1 MSEETATMIEE
12 RNRKYLDD
20 LQGNIGKYLSF
31 LSTMARFHKYAVTD
45 LTSFAIEAPAMFTA
59 VASAEFWEK
68 HFRRKISPHAKGVTL
83 IKDGKKTVYY
93 DVSETETA
101 VRNPMDVRLWQ
112 YDDAAHKK
120 FINAVVSDEADTE
133 KQIHVIAEEL
143 ANRSSIDKKS
153 KKLLALSVES
163 VILERMG
170 MSTEN
175 ATRQLARLSFK
186 EHDISAL
193 LSETQTTAR
202 IFLDAMQKSVNLQT
216 AENVDVPENNPL
228 LKEIGVIQAAEKIEQ
243 TPELELKTKEE
254 PVQLGLFDSYTA
266 TQSNEQNNSESV
278 VTLDFDEA
286 LDAPTEN
293 VSEKNTLTP
302 PEPVDSEPV
311 EEISVSDTASEVVDE
326 TATDEQGN
334 SAFEVEKNTES
345 ADKSGVGETLTASTE
360 NASKENTT
368 TPTEP
373 ADSEPVEEISV
384 PDTASEVI
392 DDTPIDTAAD
402 EQNNSAYDFDEMDEE
417 EEILP
422 STIEKQNEVEILP
435 QEDSQAENISSEP
448 NPEPTSEQNQTLE
461 EDSTIETPTK
471 DITPDLQTILAEDM
485 AVIRGNSVEKN
496 IFRKNVIAIR
506 TLQQIER
513 EKRPATLE
521 EVQVLKE
528 YAGFGG
534 IPKAFDKNDPNWN
547 REAWL
552 LYSMLND
559 KEYNAA
565 RGSILN
571 AHYTSG
577 DIVQGIYNGLEN
589 LGFNGGTI
597 LEPSMGVGGFFGN
610 MPDEMKNSSHL
621 YGVELDSL
629 TGRIAKAIYPDV
641 EINVQGFEDTRYLNN
656 SFDLAVGNVPFGN
669 YHVNDKGYNE
679 HHFLIHD
686 YFIAKMLDQV
696 RPNGLVAVITSKGTL
711 DKQDSRARRYF
722 ARRADLIRA
731 IRLPN
736 NAFKN
741 ARTEVTC
748 DILFFRKLENIRDEE
763 NLPNWVNVHSFN
775 GERDITINN
784 YFTEHPDDVLGKL
797 EKTSTAFGFDLTCN
811 PDESR
816 PLNESLR
823 DAMQSM
829 SKIYLPSVTALPLP
843 QQVADIEDKRSS
855 SFFIE
860 NGELKFYDGVKVT
873 NVKVNGKDRAQM
885 LLAMDMRDSV
895 RKVIDIQVNDGSNE
909 KLETAQKVLNDVYD
923 KYVKIYGHICEDA
936 SLKKIFSTDSGYP
949 LLRSL
954 EEYGK
959 DGYRGKSPIFSKRMI
974 EPHRKPSHADSPADA
989 LAISMQEVGRV
1000 ELDYMKGLTGR
1011 TEEEL
1016 VKALEFDR
1024 IYFDFQKREY
1034 QIAEEY
1040 LSGDV
1045 RAKIEFTETQ
1055 IKQTESKMNEK
1066 LASAILQLGDVKPY
1080 EPKNEIEEKILESNP
1095 NRESYFSF
1103 STFYDA
1109 KEGTYYDDYILS
1121 QKDNRELMVQVALRH
1136 GTANSRDRIAEFL
1149 ADKPLISLDAIRL
1162 GREVGYSKQAD
1173 LLILSYL
1180 RTIEESFTRT
1190 DAEHDLMLYDFLKRQ
1205 LAKFEGNMV
1214 AIREQVDNYYQRSG
1228 DSSIKADWEQYK
1240 ADYQKKKAVENDRVN
1255 PDLDF
1260 LRRSK
1265 TRLEKNLAALEL
1277 VKPKDLT
1284 AADIHVEIGATW
1296 IPPQDI
1302 ERFIRETFDVYH
1314 SSMQVHFSP
1323 LTGVWRVESKN
1334 YPHLSAKAEVSYG
1347 VKEMNALVLTELAL
1361 NMKEPKI
1368 HKTVYIDGVEKKIV
1382 DQEATIVAQQKQ
1394 ELIKQA
1400 FSKWI
1405 FADDERRERL
1415 VAYYN
1420 RHFNNITPR
1429 QYDGSHLIF
1438 PGMNTEIHLRDHQKN
1453 AIAHTLYGG
1462 NTLLAHC
1469 VGAGKT
1475 FEIVASAMEA
1485 KRLGLTKKSMIVVP
1499 KHLTEQ
1505 FGTEFLQLYPNA
1517 KILVATAKDFT
1528 AESRKEFCSKIATQ
1542 DWDAVIM
1549 GYTQFEKIPISK
1561 ERLETMLQEQ
1571 VDELVDAIDEMQRE
1585 HCEKFSIKQAE
1596 LKKKSLLERLEALQ
1610 NDKTDDTITFEQL
1623 GVDRLYVDEAHYY
1636 KNLFTYTKMQNI
1648 PGISTTDAKKTTD
1661 MYEKCRYLN
1670 EINGG
1675 RCGIVFASGTP
1686 VSNSMC
1692 EMYTM
1697 QRYLQP
1703 DRLRDEGLG
1712 FFDSWASNFG
1722 KTVTAVELSP
1732 EGKGFRTKTRFAK
1745 FHNLPELMA
1754 MFKEIAD
1761 IKTADQLNLDVP
1773 EAEFVVTRVPAS
1785 DAQKEMVDELS
1796 DRARQVRERLVE
1808 PEEDNMLK
1816 IVNDGRKL
1824 ALDQRLV
1831 NPDLPD
1837 DPNSKV
1843 NICVK
1848 NVLEVYEA
1856 TKEQRSTQ
1864 MIFCDQS
1871 TPSKMFNVYDDI
1883 REKLIAAG
1891 VKADEIA
1898 FIQNTKNEKEKDA
1911 LFEKVRKGEVRILL
1925 GSTVMMGTG
1934 TNVQDKLIA
1943 LHDLDVPW
1951 RPSDL
1956 EQRSGRIIRQ
1966 GNENKHVK
1974 IFRYVTE
1981 GTFDAYLWQIL
1992 ENKQRFI
1999 SQIMTS
2005 KSPVRS
2011 ADDVDEAT
2019 LSYAEIKAIATGNP
2033 LIKEK
2038 MDIDVRLERIKLS
2051 RSEFLHSHEQ
2061 LLHKV
2066 SRVYPNRIQD
2076 AENLLVKIQA
2086 DIETV
2091 KKNTVIDEN
2100 GQEKFSIIL
2109 NGKTF
2114 TDKKEASTFI
2124 AEFLKKNANSRSPLH
2139 GLSGEYKG
2147 LHISTAF
2154 EPPFL
2159 HEELILDGQVSSR
2172 KNSSAVPGDNINR
2185 IIEMAN
2191 WRTKYAQDKQNEIEN
2206 LRDKIATAKVE
2217 LQTPFPLQEEFDQ
2230 LSLRSAELTHLLNE
2244 DANSA
2249 ERDKEN
2255 LLSEK
2260 QRRMQA
2266 IFDSQPDS
2274 LCEKYFFDF
2283 ARKNLNSSADDW
2295 STTLD
2300 EKAISFLFD
2309 EGFSKDM
2316 ISETILKS
2324 SPAVPSKEDVFNMVE
2339 ERNRRAAASR

>member
-1 MSEETATMIEE
+1 MTEMTAAMIEQ
-12 RNRKYLDD
+12 RNEKYLND

-31 LSTMARFHKYAVTD
+31 LSTMARFHKYPVAD

-59 VASAEFWEK
+59 VASAEFWRK
-68 HFRRKISPHAKGVTL
+68 HFRRKISPHAKGVAL

-93 DVSETETA
+93 DVSETEA
-101 VRNPMDVRLWQ
+101 SRNNPLDVRLWQ
-112 YDDAAHKK
+112 YDESAHKK
-120 FINAVVSDEADTE
+120 FIDAVVSGEADTE

-153 KKLLALSVES
+153 KKLLTLSVEA

-170 MSTEN
+170 LSTEN
-175 ATRQLARLSFK
+175 ATRQLAKISFK
-186 EHDISAL
+186 EHDIPAL
-193 LSETQTTAR
+193 LAETQVTAR
-202 IFLDAMQKSVNLQT
+202 IFLDAMQKSLNLQA

-228 LKEIGVIQAAEKIEQ
+228 LDKLGVIQTQEKVEQ
-243 TPELELKTKEE
+243 IPEPELKLKEE
-254 PVQLGLFDSYTA
+254 PVQLELFDTYTA
-266 TQSNEQNNSESV
+266 TQSDNTDKSKSIVFEEEIYEPEKTLGVENTQPAPVANTSEENISTETESGDSKPLEEISVAENAPEVVDDTAINTVTDEQENSAYEVEENSESAETQGV
-278 VTLDFDEA
+278 DD
-286 LDAPTEN
+286 
-293 VSEKNTLTP
+293 TLTAP
-302 PEPVDSEPV
+302 DESTSEENTPSTTKTVDAEPV
-311 EEISVSDTASEVVDE
+311 EEISTNENVPEIVDNASIDTEKDNSAYESGDNIEDIATSDVADVSSTSDENVNEENTATITE
-326 TATDEQGN
+326 TA
-334 SAFEVEKNTES
+334 
-345 ADKSGVGETLTASTE
+345 GV
-360 NASKENTT
+360 
-368 TPTEP
+368 
-373 ADSEPVEEISV
+373 EPVEEISATENA
-384 PDTASEVI
+384 PEVV
-392 DDTPIDTAAD
+392 DDTLIDTAAD
-402 EQNNSAYDFDEMDEE
+402 ERGNSDYDFEEMDEE

-422 STIEKQNEVEILP
+422 STIEKQSKVEILP
-435 QEDSQAENISSEP
+435 AENSQSENISSEQTSEENF
-448 NPEPTSEQNQTLE
+448 NPE
-461 EDSTIETPTK
+461 TPPK
-471 DITPDLQTILAEDM
+471 DATPDLQTILAEDM

-506 TLQQIER
+506 ILQLIER
-513 EKRPATLE
+513 EKRPATPE
-521 EVQVLKE
+521 ELQALKE

-534 IPKAFDKNDPNWN
+534 IPKAFDKNDPNWK

-552 LYSMLND
+552 LQSMLTD

-565 RGSILN
+565 RGSVLN
-571 AHYTSG
+571 AHYTS
-577 DIVQGIYNGLEN
+577 DAIVKNIYGGLKN
-589 LGFNGGTI
+589 LGFNQGTI

-610 MPDEMKNSSHL
+610 MPDEMKNGSHL

-629 TGRIAKAIYPDV
+629 TGRMAKAIYPDA
-641 EINVQGFEDTRYLNN
+641 EINIQGFEDTRYLNN
-656 SFDLAVGNVPFGN
+656 SFDIAVGNVPFGD

-696 RPNGLVAVITSKGTL
+696 RPGGLVAVITSKGTL

-722 ARRADLIRA
+722 ARRADLVRA

-748 DILFFRKLENIRDEE
+748 DILFFRKLDKIRDDE
-763 NLPNWVNVHSFN
+763 NLPNWVNVHAFN

-784 YFTEHPDDVLGKL
+784 YFTEHPEDVLGTL
-797 EKTSTAFGFDLTCN
+797 AKTSTAYGFDLTCKPAEN
-811 PDESR
+811 RSLDES
-816 PLNESLR
+816 LHE
-823 DAMQSM
+823 AMQSM
-829 SKIYLPSVTALPLP
+829 PRIYLPNATELPLP
-843 QQVADIEDKRSS
+843 QQIAEIEDKRSS

-873 NVKVNGKDRAQM
+873 NVKVNAKDRAQM
-885 LLAMDMRDSV
+885 LLAMEMRDSV
-895 RKVIDIQVNDGSNE
+895 RNVINIQLNDDSNDE
-909 KLETAQKVLNDVYD
+909 LATAQKTLNDTYD

-936 SLKKIFSTDSGYP
+936 SLKKIFSTDAGYP

-959 DGYRGKSPIFSKRMI
+959 DGYKGKSPIFSKRMI
-974 EPHRKPSHADSPADA
+974 EPHRKPLHAESPADA
-989 LAISMQEVGRV
+989 LAISMQEFGRV
-1000 ELDYMKGLTGR
+1000 ELGYMKSLTGQ

-1034 QIAEEY
+1034 QLAEEY

-1045 RAKIEFTETQ
+1045 RAKIEFTESQ
-1055 IKQTESKMNEK
+1055 IRQTESKMNEK
-1066 LASAILQLGDVKPY
+1066 IASAVLQL
-1080 EPKNEIEEKILESNP
+1080 PKNELEQKILDCNP
-1095 NRESYFSF
+1095 NHDSYFLF
-1103 STFYDA
+1103 SNQYDVT
-1109 KEGTYYDDYILS
+1109 EGTYYDDYILS
-1121 QKDNRELMVQVALRH
+1121 QKDNRELLVQVALRH
-1136 GTANSRDRIAEFL
+1136 GTGNYRDRVGEFL
-1149 ADKPLISLDAIRL
+1149 SDKPLIALDAIRL

-1173 LLILSYL
+1173 LLILNYL
-1180 RTIEESFTRT
+1180 RAIDESFTRV
-1190 DAEHDLMLYDFLKRQ
+1190 DVEHDLMLYDFLKKKLSR
-1205 LAKFEGNMV
+1205 FENDIDG
-1214 AIREQVDNYYQRSG
+1214 IRKQVHDFYER
-1228 DSSIKADWEQYK
+1228 DADYSTLKEEWAQYK
-1240 ADYQKKKAVENDRVN
+1240 ADYQRKKAVEQNRVD

-1260 LRRSK
+1260 LRQSK
-1265 TRLEKNLAALEL
+1265 ARLEKNLAALEL

-1284 AADIHVEIGATW
+1284 AADIHVELGATW

-1314 SSMQVHFSP
+1314 SSMQVNFSP

-1334 YPHLSAKAEVSYG
+1334 YPHLSTKAEVTYG

-1368 HKTVYIDGVEKKIV
+1368 HKTVYIDGAEKKIV
-1382 DQEATIVAQQKQ
+1382 DQESTIVAQQKQ

-1405 FADDERRERL
+1405 FAEEKRRERL

-1420 RHFNNITPR
+1420 RHFNNIRPR
-1429 QYDGSHLIF
+1429 EYDGSHLIF
-1438 PGMNTEIHLRDHQKN
+1438 PGMNTEIKLRDHQKN

-1505 FGTEFLQLYPNA
+1505 FGTEFLQLYPSA

-1571 VDELVDAIDEMQRE
+1571 VYELVDAIDEMQRE

-1596 LKKKSLLERLEALQ
+1596 LKKKSLMERLETLQ
-1610 NDKTDDTITFEQL
+1610 NDKTDDTITFEEL

-1761 IKTADQLNLDVP
+1761 IKTADQLNLNVP
-1773 EAEFVVTRVPAS
+1773 KAEFVTTRVPAS

-1796 DRARQVRERLVE
+1796 DRARLVREKQVE

-1816 IVNDGRKL
+1816 IVNRPRPT
-1824 ALDQRLV
+1824 A
-1831 NPDLPD
+1831 
-1837 DPNSKV
+1837 
-1843 NICVK
+1843 
-1848 NVLEVYEA
+1848 YE
-1856 TKEQRSTQ
+1856 S
-1864 MIFCDQS
+1864 
-1871 TPSKMFNVYDDI
+1871 
-1883 REKLIAAG
+1883 
-1891 VKADEIA
+1891 
-1898 FIQNTKNEKEKDA
+1898 
-1911 LFEKVRKGEVRILL
+1911 
-1925 GSTVMMGTG
+1925 
-1934 TNVQDKLIA
+1934 
-1943 LHDLDVPW
+1943 
-1951 RPSDL
+1951 
-1956 EQRSGRIIRQ
+1956 
-1966 GNENKHVK
+1966 
-1974 IFRYVTE
+1974 
-1981 GTFDAYLWQIL
+1981 
-1992 ENKQRFI
+1992 
-1999 SQIMTS
+1999 
-2005 KSPVRS
+2005 
-2011 ADDVDEAT
+2011 
-2019 LSYAEIKAIATGNP
+2019 
-2033 LIKEK
+2033 
-2038 MDIDVRLERIKLS
+2038 
-2051 RSEFLHSHEQ
+2051 
-2061 LLHKV
+2061 
-2066 SRVYPNRIQD
+2066 
-2076 AENLLVKIQA
+2076 
-2086 DIETV
+2086 
-2091 KKNTVIDEN
+2091 
-2100 GQEKFSIIL
+2100 
-2109 NGKTF
+2109 
-2114 TDKKEASTFI
+2114 
-2124 AEFLKKNANSRSPLH
+2124 
-2139 GLSGEYKG
+2139 
-2147 LHISTAF
+2147 
-2154 EPPFL
+2154 
-2159 HEELILDGQVSSR
+2159 
-2172 KNSSAVPGDNINR
+2172 
-2185 IIEMAN
+2185 
-2191 WRTKYAQDKQNEIEN
+2191 
-2206 LRDKIATAKVE
+2206 
-2217 LQTPFPLQEEFDQ
+2217 
-2230 LSLRSAELTHLLNE
+2230 
-2244 DANSA
+2244 
-2249 ERDKEN
+2249 
-2255 LLSEK
+2255 
-2260 QRRMQA
+2260 
-2266 IFDSQPDS
+2266 
-2274 LCEKYFFDF
+2274 
-2283 ARKNLNSSADDW
+2283 
-2295 STTLD
+2295 
-2300 EKAISFLFD
+2300 
-2309 EGFSKDM
+2309 
-2316 ISETILKS
+2316 
-2324 SPAVPSKEDVFNMVE
+2324 
-2339 ERNRRAAASR
+2339 

>member
-1 MSEETATMIEE
+1 M
-12 RNRKYLDD
+12 
-20 LQGNIGKYLSF
+20 
-31 LSTMARFHKYAVTD
+31 
-45 LTSFAIEAPAMFTA
+45 
-59 VASAEFWEK
+59 
-68 HFRRKISPHAKGVTL
+68 
-83 IKDGKKTVYY
+83 
-93 DVSETETA
+93 
-101 VRNPMDVRLWQ
+101 
-112 YDDAAHKK
+112 
-120 FINAVVSDEADTE
+120 
-133 KQIHVIAEEL
+133 
-143 ANRSSIDKKS
+143 
-153 KKLLALSVES
+153 
-163 VILERMG
+163 
-170 MSTEN
+170 
-175 ATRQLARLSFK
+175 
-186 EHDISAL
+186 
-193 LSETQTTAR
+193 
-202 IFLDAMQKSVNLQT
+202 
-216 AENVDVPENNPL
+216 
-228 LKEIGVIQAAEKIEQ
+228 
-243 TPELELKTKEE
+243 
-254 PVQLGLFDSYTA
+254 
-266 TQSNEQNNSESV
+266 
-278 VTLDFDEA
+278 
-286 LDAPTEN
+286 
-293 VSEKNTLTP
+293 
-302 PEPVDSEPV
+302 
-311 EEISVSDTASEVVDE
+311 
-326 TATDEQGN
+326 
-334 SAFEVEKNTES
+334 
-345 ADKSGVGETLTASTE
+345 
-360 NASKENTT
+360 
-368 TPTEP
+368 
-373 ADSEPVEEISV
+373 
-384 PDTASEVI
+384 
-392 DDTPIDTAAD
+392 
-402 EQNNSAYDFDEMDEE
+402 
-417 EEILP
+417 
-422 STIEKQNEVEILP
+422 
-435 QEDSQAENISSEP
+435 
-448 NPEPTSEQNQTLE
+448 
-461 EDSTIETPTK
+461 
-471 DITPDLQTILAEDM
+471 
-485 AVIRGNSVEKN
+485 
-496 IFRKNVIAIR
+496 
-506 TLQQIER
+506 
-513 EKRPATLE
+513 
-521 EVQVLKE
+521 
-528 YAGFGG
+528 
-534 IPKAFDKNDPNWN
+534 
-547 REAWL
+547 
-552 LYSMLND
+552 
-559 KEYNAA
+559 
-565 RGSILN
+565 
-571 AHYTSG
+571 
-577 DIVQGIYNGLEN
+577 
-589 LGFNGGTI
+589 
-597 LEPSMGVGGFFGN
+597 
-610 MPDEMKNSSHL
+610 
-621 YGVELDSL
+621 
-629 TGRIAKAIYPDV
+629 
-641 EINVQGFEDTRYLNN
+641 
-656 SFDLAVGNVPFGN
+656 
-669 YHVNDKGYNE
+669 
-679 HHFLIHD
+679 
-686 YFIAKMLDQV
+686 
-696 RPNGLVAVITSKGTL
+696 
-711 DKQDSRARRYF
+711 
-722 ARRADLIRA
+722 
-731 IRLPN
+731 
-736 NAFKN
+736 
-741 ARTEVTC
+741 
-748 DILFFRKLENIRDEE
+748 
-763 NLPNWVNVHSFN
+763 
-775 GERDITINN
+775 
-784 YFTEHPDDVLGKL
+784 
-797 EKTSTAFGFDLTCN
+797 
-811 PDESR
+811 
-816 PLNESLR
+816 
-823 DAMQSM
+823 
-829 SKIYLPSVTALPLP
+829 
-843 QQVADIEDKRSS
+843 
-855 SFFIE
+855 
-860 NGELKFYDGVKVT
+860 KVT
-873 NVKVNGKDRAQM
+873 NVKVNAKDRAQI
-885 LLAMDMRDSV
+885 LLAMKIRDAV
-895 RKVIDIQVNDGSNE
+895 RNVIDVQLNDGSNDE
-909 KLETAQKVLNDVYD
+909 LATAQKTLNDTYD

-936 SLKKIFSTDSGYP
+936 SLKKIFSTDAGYP

-959 DGYRGKSPIFSKRMI
+959 EGYKGKSPIFSKRMI
-974 EPHRKPSHADSPADA
+974 EPHKKPLHAESPAYA

-1000 ELDYMKGLTGR
+1000 ELGYMKALTGQ

-1045 RAKIEFTETQ
+1045 RAKIEFTESQ
-1055 IKQTESKMNEK
+1055 IKQAESKINEK
-1066 LASAILQLGDVKPY
+1066 IASAVLQLDDIPPY
-1080 EPKNEIEEKILESNP
+1080 EPKNELEQKILDCNQ
-1095 NRESYFSF
+1095 NRESYFLF
-1103 STFYDA
+1103 SNMYDA
-1109 KEGTYYDDYILS
+1109 TKGTYYDDYILS
-1121 QKDNRELMVQVALRH
+1121 QKDNRELLVQVALRH
-1136 GTANSRDRIAEFL
+1136 GTGNYRDRVGEFL
-1149 ADKPLISLDAIRL
+1149 ADKPLIALDAIRL

-1173 LLILSYL
+1173 LLILNYL
-1180 RTIEESFTRT
+1180 RAIDESFTRT
-1190 DAEHDLMLYDFLKRQ
+1190 DVEHDLMLYDFLKKK
-1205 LAKFEGNMV
+1205 LARFENDID
-1214 AIREQVDNYYQRSG
+1214 AIRKHVNDFYARSA
-1228 DSSIKADWEQYK
+1228 DSSSLKEEWEQYK
-1240 ADYQKKKAVENDRVN
+1240 TDYQRKKAVEQDRIN

-1260 LRRSK
+1260 LRQSK
-1265 TRLEKNLAALEL
+1265 ARLEKNLAALEL

-1284 AADIHVEIGATW
+1284 AADIHVELGATW
-1296 IPPQDI
+1296 VPTQDI

-1314 SSMQVHFSP
+1314 SSMQVNFSP

-1334 YPHLSAKAEVSYG
+1334 YPHLSTKAEVTYG

-1368 HKTVYIDGVEKKIV
+1368 HKTIYIDGVEKKIV

-1405 FADDERRERL
+1405 FAEEKRRDRL

-1420 RHFNNITPR
+1420 RHFNNIRPR
-1429 QYDGSHLIF
+1429 EYDGSHLIF

-1542 DWDAVIM
+1542 DWDAIIM

-1571 VDELVDAIDEMQRE
+1571 VDELVDAIDEMRKE
-1585 HCEKFSIKQAE
+1585 GCEKFSIKQAE
-1596 LKKKSLLERLEALQ
+1596 LKKKSLMERLEALQ
-1610 NDKTDDTITFEQL
+1610 NDKTDNTITFEQL

-1675 RCGIVFASGTP
+1675 RCGIIFASGTP

-1692 EMYTM
+1692 ELYTM

-1773 EAEFVVTRVPAS
+1773 EAEFIIKRVPAS
-1785 DAQKEMVDELS
+1785 DAQKDMVDELS
-1796 DRARQVRERLVE
+1796 DRARLVREKQVE

-1824 ALDQRLV
+1824 ALDQRLM
-1831 NPDLPD
+1831 NPELPD

-1848 NVLEVYEA
+1848 NVLDVYES
-1856 TKEQRSTQ
+1856 TKEQHSTQ

-1871 TPSKMFNVYDDI
+1871 TPSKSFNVYDDI

-1891 VKADEIA
+1891 VKPDEIA
-1898 FIQNTKNEKEKDA
+1898 FIQNAKNEKEKDA

-2038 MDIDVRLERIKLS
+2038 MDIDVRLERIKLA
-2051 RSEFLHSHEQ
+2051 RSEFLHSHEK

-2066 SRVYPNRIQD
+2066 SRTYPNLIQD
-2076 AENLLVKIQA
+2076 ATNLLVKIQA

-2091 KKNTVIDEN
+2091 KKNTVVDEN
-2100 GQEKFSIIL
+2100 GQENFSIIL

-2114 TDKKEASTFI
+2114 TDKKEASNFI
-2124 AEFLKKNANSRSPLH
+2124 ATLLKSNANSRSPLH

-2191 WRTKYAQDKQNEIEN
+2191 WRTKYAQDTQNEIDN
-2206 LRDKIATAKVE
+2206 LRDKITTAKVE
-2217 LQTPFPLQEEFDQ
+2217 LQAPFPLQEEFDR

-2244 DANSA
+2244 DANSSD
-2249 ERDKEN
+2249 RDEES
-2255 LLSEK
+2255 LLTEK
-2260 QRRMQA
+2260 QRRIQA
-2266 IFDSQPDS
+2266 IFDSQPNS
-2274 LCEKYFFDF
+2274 LCEKYFFAF
-2283 ARKNLNSSADDW
+2283 AQENMQSNSDDW
-2295 STTLD
+2295 SSTLD

-2309 EGFSKDM
+2309 KGFSKDT
-2316 ISETILKS
+2316 ITDTILKV
-2324 SPAVPSKEDVFNMVE
+2324 SPAVPSKEDVSIMVE